1 MDDWRLLYGGAW
13 ARVREALR
21 LSRKDG
27 RPRIAAVIAAGLVP
41 WIVTLILAYL
51 GGRSGAVRMVLE
63 DLGVSVRLLLAVPI
77 LLIDEYRVDNR
88 ISLILPAVTAGG
100 FLPAG
105 DSEAWEGQVAGTRRR
120 VTSGATLLV
129 LAAIVVSLI
138 VSSLAHPANSAS
150 AEWMRGT
157 DLMGLSWAGA
167 WYTVVARPI
176 FLFLGLLWLWR
187 WLSISFFIWRTTRA
201 PLELQPSHPDRMGGM
216 AIFMWLVTAV
226 LALIFSASAVVSAE
240 VYYEMAHHEG
250 TLRSM
255 APLLIAF
262 VVMALLVALG
272 PLLFFAPLLGRLRRR
287 ALYQYGILAA
297 QHSGQFEKKWF
308 TREAP
313 RDELMG
319 APEISSLTDLASA
332 YFVAQSIQTVP
343 FGRGTILG
351 VALAAAVPMIPCVL
365 LEIPLQEIVSRI
377 AKFLM

>member
-1 MDDWRLLYGGAW
+1 
-13 ARVREALR
+13 
-21 LSRKDG
+21 
-27 RPRIAAVIAAGLVP
+27 
-41 WIVTLILAYL
+41 
-51 GGRSGAVRMVLE
+51 
-63 DLGVSVRLLLAVPI
+63 
-77 LLIDEYRVDNR
+77 
-88 ISLILPAVTAGG
+88 
-100 FLPAG
+100 
-105 DSEAWEGQVAGTRRR
+105 
-120 VTSGATLLV
+120 
-129 LAAIVVSLI
+129 
-138 VSSLAHPANSAS
+138 
-150 AEWMRGT
+150 
-157 DLMGLSWAGA
+157 
-167 WYTVVARPI
+167 
-176 FLFLGLLWLWR
+176 
-187 WLSISFFIWRTTRA
+187 
-201 PLELQPSHPDRMGGM
+201 
-216 AIFMWLVTAV
+216 
-226 LALIFSASAVVSAE
+226 
-240 VYYEMAHHEG
+240 
-250 TLRSM
+250 M

-272 PLLFFAPLLGRLRRR
+272 PLLLFAPLLGRLRRR